1 MERSRGTRLLSSQ
14 GNLVEE
20 GLGSSGSSLVDYVT
34 GVWHG
39 AEVPTRDKDAACGC
53 PE

>member
-1 MERSRGTRLLSSQ
+1 MVSSLLCGCTLQGGNRLLSSQ

-34 GVWHG
+34 GV
-39 AEVPTRDKDAACGC
+39 
-53 PE
+53 